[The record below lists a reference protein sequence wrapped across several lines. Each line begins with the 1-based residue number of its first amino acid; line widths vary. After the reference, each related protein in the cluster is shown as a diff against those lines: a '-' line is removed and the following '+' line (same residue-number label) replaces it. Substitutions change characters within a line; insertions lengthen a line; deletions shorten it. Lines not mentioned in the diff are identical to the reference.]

1 MIQLSRALNMIQ
13 LSRALNM
20 IQLSRALNMIQL
32 SRALN
37 MIQLL
42 EVVGMYRNEDSQP
55 NEDSEK
61 QAWIRFPVQGTDQTW
76 ICYTLAPTVIT
87 G

>member
-1 MIQLSRALNMIQ
+1 
-13 LSRALNM
+13 
-20 IQLSRALNMIQL
+20 
-32 SRALN
+32 